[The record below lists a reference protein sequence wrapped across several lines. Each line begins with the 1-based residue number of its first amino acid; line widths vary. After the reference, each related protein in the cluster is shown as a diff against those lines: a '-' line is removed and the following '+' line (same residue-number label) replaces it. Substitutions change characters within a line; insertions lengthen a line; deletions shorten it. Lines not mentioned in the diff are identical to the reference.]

1 MYGELRL
8 AGIGCP
14 GDSWVIHLI
23 FTAPRLAMS
32 TADQNRGS
40 EDIGASILDTDCYSI
55 PVLTHARDEDCKDRW
70 RIERISMSITTVSCL
85 CNVLQQL
92 ETAFGRMPISL
103 VTKPIDK
110 EPVVVQKMPEGFRGI
125 LKSFFVLSI
134 LKTPEKF
141 SSPTE

>member
-23 FTAPRLAMS
+23 FAAPGLAMS

-92 ETAFGRMPISL
+92 ETAFGRMLISL
-103 VTKPIDK
+103 VTKPIHR
-110 EPVVVQKMPEGFRGI
+110 EPIVVQKMSIGSNGI
-125 LKSFFVLSI
+125 LKSIFVPSR
-134 LKTPEKF
+134 LKTPKKF
-141 SSPTE
+141 SSPTK